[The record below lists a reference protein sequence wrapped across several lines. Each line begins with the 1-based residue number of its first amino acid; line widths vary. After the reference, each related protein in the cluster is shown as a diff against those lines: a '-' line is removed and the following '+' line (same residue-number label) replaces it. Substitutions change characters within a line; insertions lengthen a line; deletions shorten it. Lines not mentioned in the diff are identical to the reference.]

1 MTDQN
6 STAGDGLELRG
17 QTEVCPRP
25 GKCFRRW
32 LLIFTGFALAGS
44 FAVLAEDTDWPQY
57 RGPNR
62 DGVSSETGLLD
73 QWPEG
78 GPKELW
84 RTSLGQG
91 FSGISISGGRIY
103 TMFGEGS
110 DEFVVCLEGATGQ
123 EIWRRRTGSNFK
135 DRFGDGPRSTPT
147 VDGELVFVLGARGA
161 LLALGATDGQPV
173 WSRDLPGEFGAETP
187 RWGYSSAPLVEDKLL
202 LVDVGGQRGSSV
214 VAFDKKTGK
223 EVWRS
228 QNDKAGYSAPLAM
241 TVSGQRQ
248 VVFFTGTTL
257 VSLSPEDGTL
267 LWKQAWKTS
276 YDVNAATPIFIPP
289 DRVFVSSGYDVGAA
303 VYRVKVD
310 GQQAEVEEVWHNREM
325 KNKFSSSVLHEGHL
339 YGFDEKTFK
348 CIDAATGET
357 QWKFR
362 GLGHGSLL
370 FADGH
375 LVVLGDDGTLV
386 LVEAT
391 AEAYR
396 EKGRAQV
403 FDGKTWTVPTLSGGK
418 LYLRDEKQLVSL
430 DVSG

>member
-1 MTDQN
+1 LAQ
-6 STAGDGLELRG
+6 L
-17 QTEVCPRP
+17 
-25 GKCFRRW
+25 
-32 LLIFTGFALAGS
+32 FTVFALAGS
-44 FAVLAEDTDWPQY
+44 FAALAGDTDWPQY

-73 QWPEG
+73 QWSAG

-84 RTSLGQG
+84 RTSLGRG
-91 FSGISISGGRIY
+91 FSGISVSGGRIY
-103 TMFGEGS
+103 TMFAEGS
-110 DEFVVCLEGATGQ
+110 DEFVVCLDAATGQ
-123 EIWRRRTGSNFK
+123 EIWRKGTGSNFK

-147 VDGELVFVLGARGA
+147 VDGELVFALGAKGK
-161 LLALGATDGQPV
+161 LHALGATDGQPI
-173 WSRDLPGEFGAETP
+173 WSRDLPGEFGAEIP
-187 RWGYSSAPLVEDKLL
+187 RWGYSSAPLVDGKLL
-202 LVDVGGQRGSSV
+202 LVDVGGQGGSSI

-228 QNDKAGYSAPLAM
+228 QSDKAGYSAPVVM
-241 TVSGQRQ
+241 TVSGRRQ

-257 VSLSPEDGTL
+257 VSLAPEDGTL
-267 LWKQAWKTS
+267 LWRQAWKTS

-289 DRVFVSSGYDVGAA
+289 DKLFVSSGYDVGAA
-303 VYRVKVD
+303 VYRVKMD
-310 GQQAEVEEVWHNREM
+310 GQQAEVQEVWRTREM

-348 CIDAATGET
+348 CIDAASGET
-357 QWKFR
+357 KWKFR
-362 GLGHGSLL
+362 GLGHGSLI

-375 LVVLGDDGTLV
+375 LVVLGDEGTLV

-391 AEAYR
+391 AAAYR
-396 EKGRAQV
+396 EQGRAQI

>member
-1 MTDQN
+1 MT
-6 STAGDGLELRG
+6 G
-17 QTEVCPRP
+17 QTSETGLRLMAVVAA
-25 GKCFRRW
+25 
-32 LLIFTGFALAGS
+32 TGFVLAGS

-73 QWPEG
+73 QWPAD
-78 GPKELW
+78 GPRELW

-91 FSGISISGGRIY
+91 FSGLSISGGRIY
-103 TMFGEGS
+103 TMLGEGS
-110 DEFVVCLEGATGQ
+110 DEFVVCLEGATGE
-123 EIWRRRTGSNFK
+123 EIWRSRSGANFK
-135 DRFGDGPRSTPT
+135 DKFGDGPRSTPT
-147 VDGELVFVLGARGA
+147 VDGELVF
-161 LLALGATDGQPV
+161 ALGAKGALHALSTTDGKPV
-173 WSRDLPGEFGAETP
+173 WKRDLPREFGAKAP
-187 RWGYSSAPLVEDKLL
+187 RWGYSGAPLVEGKLL
-202 LVDVGGQRGSSV
+202 LVDVGGKAGSSV

-228 QNDKAGYSAPLAM
+228 QSDKAGYSAPVAM

-257 VSLSPEDGTL
+257 LSLSPEDGTL
-267 LWKQAWKTS
+267 LWKQDWKTG
-276 YDVNAATPIFIPP
+276 YDVNAAAPIFIPP
-289 DRVFVSSGYDVGAA
+289 DRVFISSGYDVGAA
-303 VYRVKVD
+303 VYRVKVTEK
-310 GQQAEVEEVWHNREM
+310 QSEVEEVWRSREM

-357 QWKFR
+357 KWKFR
-362 GLGHGSLL
+362 GLGHGSLI

-375 LVVLGDDGTLV
+375 LVVLGDSGTLV

-391 AEAYR
+391 ADAYQ
-396 EKGRAQV
+396 EKGRAQI

>member
-1 MTDQN
+1 MTGRV
-6 STAGDGLELRG
+6 SKTKSRLLAVVAATGL
-17 QTEVCPRP
+17 
-25 GKCFRRW
+25 
-32 LLIFTGFALAGS
+32 ALAGS
-44 FAVLAEDTDWPQY
+44 VAVLAEETDWPQY

-91 FSGISISGGRIY
+91 FSGISISGGHIY

-110 DEFVVCLEGATGQ
+110 DEFVVCLDGATGK
-123 EIWRRRTGSNFK
+123 ELWRRRTGPNFK

-147 VDGELVFVLGARGA
+147 VDGELVFVLGARGG
-161 LLALGATDGQPV
+161 LHALGTKDGQPV

-187 RWGYSSAPLVEDKLL
+187 RWGYSSAPLVEGKLL
-202 LVDVGGQRGSSV
+202 LVDVGGQGGSSV

-357 QWKFR
+357 KWKFR
-362 GLGHGSLL
+362 GLGHGSLT

-375 LVVLGDDGTLV
+375 FVVLGDDGTLV

-396 EKGRAQV
+396 EKGRAQI

-418 LYLRDEKQLVSL
+418 LYLRDQKQLVSL

>member
-1 MTDQN
+1 MMDQ
-6 STAGDGLELRG
+6 SSRG
-17 QTEVCPRP
+17 TKLAQ
-25 GKCFRRW
+25 
-32 LLIFTGFALAGS
+32 LFTVFALAGS
-44 FAVLAEDTDWPQY
+44 FAALAGDTDWPQY

-73 QWPEG
+73 QWSAG

-84 RTSLGQG
+84 RTSLGRG
-91 FSGISISGGRIY
+91 FSGISVSGGRIY
-103 TMFGEGS
+103 TMFAEGS
-110 DEFVVCLEGATGQ
+110 DEFVVCLDAATGQ
-123 EIWRRRTGSNFK
+123 EIWRKGTGSNFN

-147 VDGELVFVLGARGA
+147 VDGELVFALGAKGK
-161 LLALGATDGQPV
+161 LHALGATDGQPL
-173 WSRDLPGEFGAETP
+173 WSRDLPGEFGAEIP
-187 RWGYSSAPLVEDKLL
+187 RWGYSSAPLVDGKLL
-202 LVDVGGQRGSSV
+202 LVDVGGQGGSSI

-228 QNDKAGYSAPLAM
+228 QNDKAGYSAPVVM
-241 TVSGQRQ
+241 TVSGRRQ

-257 VSLSPEDGTL
+257 VSLAPEDGTL
-267 LWKQAWKTS
+267 LWRQAWKTS

-289 DRVFVSSGYDVGAA
+289 DKLFVSSGYDVGAA
-303 VYRVKVD
+303 VYRVKMD
-310 GQQAEVEEVWHNREM
+310 GRQAEVQEVWRTREM

-357 QWKFR
+357 KWKFR
-362 GLGHGSLL
+362 GLGHGSLI

-375 LVVLGDDGTLV
+375 LVVLGDEGTLV

-391 AEAYR
+391 AAAYR
-396 EKGRAQV
+396 EQGRAQI